1 MMQSAQRMA
10 WCSMAAVIA
19 VAVLLLAPSA
29 PAGAVKRTASASVAT
44 VPHGG
49 MARPELQR
57 RLDEVVAA
65 GAPGIVALVNGG
77 RGRRRDDVAT
87 GWRGARNV
95 WQGTSGVSD
104 LRTGRPIGRDDRFRV
119 GSVTKSL
126 VATVALQLVGERRLS
141 LSDTV
146 EQWLPGILPY
156 GGQVSVRQ
164 VLNHTSGVPDYILRP
179 IVELSRGNRFRSWQ
193 PRELVALVAGQPQEF
208 PAGTAWSYSNTE
220 YVLAGMIIER
230 ATGKALGHELERR
243 IFRPLQLRDT
253 SFPVNF
259 PFLMGPHPRGYS
271 LAGDDELG
279 FVEGPLLDFTVYN
292 PSLAWAAGSIV
303 SDMDDLAR
311 FYRALLGGRLLA
323 PELLTKMKTRVEIAP
338 GVGYGL
344 GMFVFDTPCG
354 PLWGHGGAIPGFS
367 NELTSS
373 EDGTRQYGLM
383 INADTAPEAVY
394 EPLVLAS
401 Q

>member
-1 MMQSAQRMA
+1 MMRSAQRVS
-10 WCSMAAVIA
+10 WFSIAAVIA
-19 VAVLLLAPSA
+19 VAVVLLAPSA
-29 PAGAVKRTASASVAT
+29 PAGALKRTTSASAAT
-44 VPHGG
+44 GRPHAA
-49 MARPELQR
+49 MARPALQR
-57 RLDEVVAA
+57 RLDAVVAA

-193 PRELVALVAGQPQEF
+193 PRELVALVAGQPQNF
-208 PAGTAWSYSNTE
+208 PAGSAWSYTNTG
-220 YVLAGMIIER
+220 YVLMGMIIER
-230 ATGKALGHELERR
+230 ATGRALGHELERR

-259 PFLMGPHPRGYS
+259 PFLLGRHARGYS
-271 LAGDDELG
+271 LDFDDELKP
-279 FVEGPLLDFTVYN
+279 VEGRLLDFTVYN
-292 PSLAWAAGSIV
+292 PSAAWAAGNIV

-323 PELLTKMKTRVEIAP
+323 PELLAEMKTRVEVQP
-338 GVGYGL
+338 GVAGYGL
-344 GMFVFDTPCG
+344 GLTVLDTPCG
-354 PLWGHGGAIPGFS
+354 PLWGHGAASRGS
-367 NELTSS
+367 QTSS
-373 EDGTRQYGLM
+373 
-383 INADTAPEAVY
+383 TAARTAR
-394 EPLVLAS
+394 AS
-401 Q
+401 TA